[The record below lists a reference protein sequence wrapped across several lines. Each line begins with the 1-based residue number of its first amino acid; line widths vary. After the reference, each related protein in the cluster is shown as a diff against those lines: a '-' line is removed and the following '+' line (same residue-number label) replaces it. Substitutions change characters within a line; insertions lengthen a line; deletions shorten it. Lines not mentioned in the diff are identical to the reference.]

1 MSTFKRNM
9 LYGGAIFILILSVVT
24 FVAIPTAGTSA
35 GANNTIVFGKWDGT
49 PIEYAQDS
57 YFIRQMQTISDQM
70 KSQGQ
75 EINQYSYYSIMQSA
89 FNSAVV
95 RLAVLDELKTA
106 GYKVPQASVDK
117 ALIPY
122 YQDSNGRYS
131 SKLYSETAESTRAS
145 RRNIMTED
153 LTAQRYIDDVFG
165 DQNGTYG
172 MKTATGETELIK
184 KMAGPERTFNYVAFS
199 TSAYPDSEA
208 SAWGKEHAD
217 LFVKH
222 DLSVITVDTEAAAKK
237 VAASLAKNEL
247 SFEDAVTTY
256 STRVGTDAA
265 GKLTKSFRVDLN
277 KLFTDAKDL
286 DTVISLAPGALS
298 GIVKADKNWAVVRCD
313 SATAEPDF
321 STAEVI
327 AAVSSYINE
336 NERGRV
342 EDYFVAKAREF
353 TAAANKDGLDAAC
366 KAFGVEKKTTSA
378 FGINFGNV
386 NILSP
391 VPVDTS
397 TELAGAQNSETFFK
411 TAFGLAATTVS
422 EPVLLGSNV
431 VVLQLAEEQAADPQ
445 IAGMIP
451 QFYDYFSRSWAQNA
465 LSSEFLK
472 SEKLENSFLS
482 TYLEY
487 FLN

>member
-9 LYGGAIFILILSVVT
+9 LYGGAIFILLLSVVT
-24 FVAIPTAGTSA
+24 FVAIPTAGTSVA
-35 GANNTIVFGKWDGT
+35 ANNSIVFGKWDGT

-95 RLAVLDELKTA
+95 RLAILDELKAA
-106 GYKVPQASVDK
+106 GYKVPQANVDK

-122 YQDSNGRYS
+122 YQDANGRYS

-145 RRNIMTED
+145 RRKIMAED
-153 LTAQRYIDDVFG
+153 LTAQRFIDDIFG

-172 MKTATGETELIK
+172 LKTATGETDLVK
-184 KMAGPERTFNYVAFS
+184 KMSGPERTFNYVAFS
-199 TSAYPDSEA
+199 TSAYPESESA
-208 SAWGKEHAD
+208 AWGMEHAE
-217 LFVKH
+217 LFAKH
-222 DLSVITVDTEAAAKK
+222 DLSLITVDTEATAKK
-237 VAASLAKNEL
+237 VAGMLAKNEL

-286 DTVISLAPGALS
+286 DTVLTLEPGTLS
-298 GIVKADKNWAVVRCD
+298 GIVKADKNWALVRCD
-313 SATAEPDF
+313 SATVEPDF
-321 STAEVI
+321 SNAQVL
-327 AAVSSYINE
+327 AAVTSYINE

-342 EDYFVAKAREF
+342 EDYFVAKAKEF
-353 TAAANKDGLDAAC
+353 SEAANRNGLDAAC
-366 KAFGVEKKTTSA
+366 SAFGVEKKTTSS
-378 FGINFGNV
+378 FGINYGNV
-386 NILSP
+386 SILSP
-391 VPVDTS
+391 VPVDTA
-397 TELAGAQNSETFFK
+397 TELSGAQSSETFFK
-411 TAFGLAATTVS
+411 TAFALSASTVS

-465 LSSEFLK
+465 LSSEYLK
-472 SEKLENSFLS
+472 SDKLENSFLS